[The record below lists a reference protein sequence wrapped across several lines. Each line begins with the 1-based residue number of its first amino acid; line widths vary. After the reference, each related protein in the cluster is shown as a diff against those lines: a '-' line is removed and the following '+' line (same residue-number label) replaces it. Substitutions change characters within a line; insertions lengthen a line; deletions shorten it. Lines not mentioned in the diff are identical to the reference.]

1 MTTLVP
7 PSPLPKRYEFAEYL
21 SLPKKIRD
29 CIENIKSTRRGIYL
43 WGAVGTGKTYAVYTI
58 KKQIQEM
65 GVNVRMYSAPDMF
78 DLIREDF
85 DRKDS
90 YNLERILANRGVL
103 IIDDLGAEKMSEWIE
118 ETMFK
123 IINKRY
129 EEVLPTIITSN
140 NDLESM
146 EERLGQRIVSRIL
159 EMCDVIKLEGG
170 DRRIKNVAKA
180 KI

>member
-1 MTTLVP
+1 
-7 PSPLPKRYEFAEYL
+7 
-21 SLPKKIRD
+21 
-29 CIENIKSTRRGIYL
+29 
-43 WGAVGTGKTYAVYTI
+43 
-58 KKQIQEM
+58 M